1 MFVKII
7 INNKYKNLS
16 MFYNIV
22 SFIIGRNFR

>member
-7 INNKYKNLS
+7 INNKYKNLF